1 MSQTALGADVGI
13 GQAEIS
19 MIETHGWIPPLDIRQ
34 QLATRLDVPV
44 EELFAPAPDLTAE
57 HHA

>member
-1 MSQTALGADVGI
+1 
-13 GQAEIS
+13 